1 MKRQWVL
8 KRNLKELRD
17 KAGLSMAALAEKA
30 FTTNTTIFRIEKTGI
45 VSDES
50 LAQILSQVLEVSFED
65 LYLERKQEEE
75 ALAKWEAN
83 LKAVYAEK
91 PDKDREYYL
100 IFVIR
105 HENGKSYQ
113 AVSPSY
119 WVSMADAGSEW
130 RELRQYY
137 PDGVV
142 EHLEEQDIK
151 CAVIHDEMALIYFYY
166 GLEDDRLTAALVNV
180 DIARTVY
187 PGLETK
193 YLVRPEQLVD
203 FGGFK
208 DCVSLAMHD
217 G

>member
-75 ALAKWEAN
+75 VLAKWEAN
-83 LKAVYAEK
+83 LKAVYDEK
-91 PDKDREYYL
+91 PDKNREYYL

-119 WVSMADAGSEW
+119 WVSMADGGSEW
-130 RELRQYY
+130 RKLQQYY

-142 EHLEEQDIK
+142 EHLKEQDIK

-166 GLEDDRLTAALVNV
+166 GLVDDRLAAALVNV

-187 PGLETK
+187 PELRTK
-193 YLVRPEQLVD
+193 YLVQPEQLVD
-203 FGGFK
+203 IGGFK

>member
-105 HENGKSYQ
+105 HKNGKSYQ

-119 WVSMADAGSEW
+119 WVSMADVGSEW
-130 RELRQYY
+130 RELQQYY

-187 PGLETK
+187 PGLGTK